1 MDSKDITWIYNELV
15 LNEEE
20 NNVVVFDGPVREAG
34 EQKVPL
40 SLAGKILATI
50 QVNREA
56 FKVLIDPIWK
66 TLLGITTED
75 VGGNMFVFHFHVAID
90 RKRVLLLGI
99 LRAW

>member
-56 FKVLIDPIWK
+56 FKVLIDPMENSPWYHN
-66 TLLGITTED
+66 
-75 VGGNMFVFHFHVAID
+75 GG
-90 RKRVLLLGI
+90 RGR
-99 LRAW
+99 